1 MFVIYI
7 TYRIRFY
14 SSFGDYVVLP
24 VQSARDKSWQR
35 VTDHATH
42 AVLKSWKLHGE
53 RIVIK
58 NDSNIICNLY
68 NYSLSIVI
76 YIIIMLIIQKKKT
89 MLPSQVNPSPL

>member
-1 MFVIYI
+1 MYTVVLLIYI
-7 TYRIRFY
+7 TYRIRFH

-42 AVLKSWKLHGE
+42 AVLKSWKLPGE
-53 RIVIK
+53 RVVIK

-76 YIIIMLIIQKKKT
+76 YIIIMLIIQKKNNVT
-89 MLPSQVNPSPL
+89 LAS